1 MNATGLEG
9 RKIVKVRKL
18 TAAEKKRESWYG
30 DGVAI
35 DLDDG
40 TVIYPSSDE
49 EGNGPRSLVQFQRR
63 KNIPYIPSKVMQSAN
78 V

>member
-49 EGNGPRSLVQFQRR
+49 EGNGPGALFSFKEGKTYRIFPA
-63 KNIPYIPSKVMQSAN
+63 K
-78 V
+78 